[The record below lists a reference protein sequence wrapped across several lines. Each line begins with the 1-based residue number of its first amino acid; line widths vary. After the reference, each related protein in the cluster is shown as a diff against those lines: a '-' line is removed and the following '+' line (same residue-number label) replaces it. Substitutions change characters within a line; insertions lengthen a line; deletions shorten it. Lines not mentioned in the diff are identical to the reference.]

1 MLVPR
6 KTDKVLQDIQKT
18 LFRKHPLIEGFKL
31 RELIVLV

>member
-31 RELIVLV
+31 CKLIVLV